1 MGDIWCYL
9 TLICPYFVE
18 GTGRNRL
25 DDIMW
30 TKGFCDFLQK
40 KIVMRIWSIGESKWK
55 RQDGNIMYQGCI

>member
-30 TKGFCDFLQK
+30 TKRFCDFWQ
-40 KIVMRIWSIGESKWK
+40 E
-55 RQDGNIMYQGCI
+55 